1 MTDERELGILD
12 YIILDHIRQYKA
24 FDDYAMARRLHCS
37 RLFLLERLERL
48 LSEGYVT
55 QEGEAF
61 DLTPYGASAWVP
73 LDLYHEAA
81 QATEPDAFPLTQVRS
96 VGSGAVGPAS
106 RGGADHGGRPDRIFL
121 DGALHPT
128 ARLVGSI
135 GP

>member
-55 QEGEAF
+55 QEGDAF

-81 QATEPDAFPLTQVRS
+81 QATEPDVFPLTQYE
-96 VGSGAVGPAS
+96 AS
-106 RGGADHGGRPDRIFL
+106 AQALSDPHREAAQTTEDAQTEFSWTELYIPRPGWSDQ
-121 DGALHPT
+121 
-128 ARLVGSI
+128 
-135 GP
+135 